1 MQAMHKDPVGTE
13 DEDDLDYEKLRKWA
27 GKRASE

>member
-1 MQAMHKDPVGTE
+1 MQAMQKDSVE
-13 DEDDLDYEKLRKWA
+13 EEDLDYERLRKWA